1 MDVNVNGVLFTAQAL
16 GQQMAKFG
24 NGGSIM
30 LVASLAG
37 SVTLQVSRT
46 SFFRLLILAL
56 ADWMLFRT
64 TIG

>member
-16 GQQMAKFG
+16 GQQMVKFG

-56 ADWMLFRT
+56 AD
-64 TIG
+64 